1 MLKSEKK
8 LREFAMILTKDNGT
22 IILQSID
29 SLRNE
34 QPFEGAVELLT
45 SLYDKS
51 DDNSIRKAIELFMN
65 DLKDP
70 SARSEVMNEIKK
82 PWKSSTV
89 SMLISSCWQSGL
101 DYSGYSDDFIQIFLK
116 CDYITAIECLTVI
129 SESAHNISR
138 AAKEEII
145 RVIKDNAFPMKDEK
159 SVLTQELIS
168 ILEK

>member
-8 LREFAMILTKDNGT
+8 LREFALILTKDNST
-22 IILQSID
+22 IISQSID
-29 SLRNE
+29 ALRNE
-34 QPFEGAVELLT
+34 QPFEGAVGLLT

-51 DDNSIRKAIELFMN
+51 DHNPIRKAIELFMN

-70 SARSEVMNEIKK
+70 SMRPEVMDEIKK
-82 PWKSSTV
+82 TWKESTT
-89 SMLISSCWQSGL
+89 SMLVSSCWQSGL
-101 DYSGYSDDFIQIFLK
+101 DYSGYSDDFVKIFLK
-116 CDYITAIECLTVI
+116 CDYLTAIECMTVI

-138 AAKEEII
+138 ASKEEII